1 MAGLH
6 QCPGCGYRFETDE
19 ALLEHEPACLS
30 DCLVCLNPECKGG
43 CL

>member
-6 QCPGCGYRFETDE
+6 QCKGCGYRFEDE
-19 ALLEHEPACLS
+19 DSLLEHEVACS
-30 DCLVCLNPECKGG
+30 GACIVCLNPECKGG